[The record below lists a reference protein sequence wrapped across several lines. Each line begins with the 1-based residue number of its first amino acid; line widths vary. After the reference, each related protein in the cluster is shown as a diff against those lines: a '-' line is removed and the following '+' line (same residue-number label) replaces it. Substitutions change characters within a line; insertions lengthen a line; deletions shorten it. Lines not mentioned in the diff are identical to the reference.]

1 MYTLQC
7 AISQPDY
14 TLDCGQV
21 FRWDKIGDVW
31 IGVVQGDVVRALA
44 GLANRCSTH

>member
-1 MYTLQC
+1 MYTMECTDFNL
-7 AISQPDY
+7 DY

-31 IGVVQGDVVRALA
+31 TGVVQGDVVRAWQD
-44 GLANRCSTH
+44 